1 MNECFLFDK
10 YGSIIDLNVGNRKLS
25 FFVVV
30 VVLAKSARIEMKR
43 EIDAC

>member
-10 YGSIIDLNVGNRKLS
+10 YGSIIDLNVGNRKFS
-25 FFVVV
+25 FVVV